1 MFSEYSE
8 SGPQLLGDSTHALN
22 ATFRLTNTNVTMA
35 NTLRRAI
42 LTLTPSVGFRTEPYE
57 KSDVIITTNT
67 TPLVNEMIAHRVG
80 MIPIKANPAE
90 FNPAQFEFVLD
101 KENNTK
107 ELMDV
112 RASDFK
118 VYRKNLEN
126 PREEPVEVPNVNFF
140 PPDPITGETIL
151 ITRLRPQWNPSA
163 PFERI
168 QLKARASIS
177 NGAENIR
184 YSPVSQSSYEY
195 TRDDDE
201 EHLKAV
207 FEAWLDSAKKIKD
220 PSTLSEERRGE
231 LEREF
236 NTMEIQRC
244 YKKDARGDPND
255 FTFHVESIGVQPI
268 PDIVRNGINAC
279 IELVS
284 KYIDIDG
291 TIPENVRIQQG
302 DSRYASV
309 DVIFQNEAH
318 TLGNLLET
326 VLVDRHIDGPGD
338 PKITYAGYKVPHPL
352 RAEMFVRIG
361 MTEAVTDPVIQK
373 NTAASVIA
381 NACRY
386 LKEEFRALQNQ
397 WSTVMGVTSEAAP
410 SGAAPSEAA
419 PGEAAPAQARSS
431 NDGGVY
437 EFKEGH

>member
-1 MFSEYSE
+1 MFSDYSE
-8 SGPQLLGDSTHALN
+8 SGPQLMGDSTHALS
-22 ATFRLTNTNVTMA
+22 ATFRLTGTNVTIA
-35 NTLRRAI
+35 NTLRRAV

-80 MIPIKANPAE
+80 MIPIKANPAD
-90 FNPAQFEFVLD
+90 FNPSQFEFVLD

-118 VYRKNLEN
+118 VYMKNLDN

-177 NGAENIR
+177 TGSENIR
-184 YSPVSQSSYEY
+184 YSPVSQFSYEY

-231 LEREF
+231 LQREF

-255 FTFHVESIGVQPI
+255 FTFHAESIGVQPI

-279 IELVS
+279 IDIVS

-302 DSRYASV
+302 DSRYASI
-309 DVIFQNEAH
+309 DVIFQNESH

-361 MTEAVTDPVIQK
+361 MTEAVTDPLIQK

-397 WSTVMGVTSEAAP
+397 WTTIMGGSVAGPGEA
-410 SGAAPSEAA
+410 G
-419 PGEAAPAQARSS
+419 PGEAAPAARAN

>member
-1 MFSEYSE
+1 MFSDYSE
-8 SGPQLLGDSTHALN
+8 SGPQLMGDSTHALS
-22 ATFRLTNTNVTMA
+22 ATFRLTGTNVTIA
-35 NTLRRAI
+35 NTLRRAV

-80 MIPIKANPAE
+80 MIPIKANPAD
-90 FNPAQFEFVLD
+90 FNPSQFEFVLD

-118 VYRKNLEN
+118 VYMKNLDN

-177 NGAENIR
+177 TGSENIR
-184 YSPVSQSSYEY
+184 YSPVSQFSYEY

-231 LEREF
+231 LQREF

-255 FTFHVESIGVQPI
+255 FTFHAESIGVQPI

-279 IELVS
+279 IDIVS

-302 DSRYASV
+302 DSRYASI
-309 DVIFQNEAH
+309 DVIFQNESH

-361 MTEAVTDPVIQK
+361 MTETVTDPLIQK

-397 WSTVMGVTSEAAP
+397 WTTVMGGSVAGQSEAGP
-410 SGAAPSEAA
+410 AARA
-419 PGEAAPAQARSS
+419 S

>member
-1 MFSEYSE
+1 MFSDYSE
-8 SGPQLLGDSTHALN
+8 SGPQLLGDSTHALS
-22 ATFRLTNTNVTMA
+22 ATFRLTGTNVTIA
-35 NTLRRAI
+35 NTLRRAV

-80 MIPIKANPAE
+80 MIPIKANPAD
-90 FNPAQFEFVLD
+90 FNPSQFEFVLD

-118 VYRKNLEN
+118 VYMKNLDN

-177 NGAENIR
+177 TGSENIR
-184 YSPVSQSSYEY
+184 YSPVSQFSYEY

-231 LEREF
+231 LQREF

-255 FTFHVESIGVQPI
+255 FTFHAESIGVQPI

-279 IELVS
+279 IDIVS

-302 DSRYASV
+302 DSRYASI
-309 DVIFQNEAH
+309 DVIFQNESH

-361 MTEAVTDPVIQK
+361 MTETVTDPLIQK

-397 WSTVMGVTSEAAP
+397 WTTIMGGQSEAGP
-410 SGAAPSEAA
+410 AARA
-419 PGEAAPAQARSS
+419 S